1 MAQNASGWMVMEKAW
16 EQIQKKTFTKWVNSH
31 LSKRG
36 QKIEELAADFKDGL
50 KFLSFLEIIS
60 GRSVPK
66 YEKKPRMRIHYIQNI
81 DLGLKLLHE
90 LKVPLVSIGAEDI
103 ADGNMKLILGM
114 IWTIIQKFQIEDISE
129 EELSSKE
136 ALLLWCKKKTQG
148 YNNVKVENFHTTWV
162 DGLAFCALIHKH
174 RPDLINFDDLKKENA
189 KENLQLAFDVAEKS
203 LGIAKLLDV
212 EDMVDVARPDER
224 SVITYVSQ
232 YYHAFS
238 SSKKQEVAA
247 RRIGR
252 LVELASSIEQMTND
266 YNDRA
271 NNLAGWID
279 EKQTV
284 MTSPIPNNLD
294 EIKKGIADLND
305 HKQNQKPP
313 KTAEKLAIEA
323 LFNNIQL
330 KLKSNNRP
338 AFVPQS
344 GRSPSDINKTWDA
357 LHQAERDREDA
368 LKKELERLERL
379 DLLNKKLNNK
389 ADKLEAWIAA
399 KQKYLGV
406 DEHVDSLNGAKEKLR
421 THEAFYDEYS
431 SSKNRLTE
439 IQDIAKEI
447 ASLNDANSSAIQ
459 ERVNNITNNW
469 TNLQGG
475 ADTKKED
482 LKKKLEIEERKEQLR
497 LDFSKLAKEYN
508 RWVTVT
514 IDQVNDHSFGEN
526 LEDVQA
532 YKADL
537 DSEDSTINT
546 DNDAKKAAI
555 DAIWAEMQQL
565 GVKDVKYTV
574 LTIKDVE
581 TRHASIGEALKR
593 RQEAYDV
600 ELKRQVEMEEKRK
613 EFAKIAQE
621 FIEHLASRRQQIEQL
636 TGEPEPLIGSIEQA
650 HEEGKPE
657 DEKLTAVG
665 SLNSLMIDMGINDNK
680 HTDLTFNIL
689 QKRNQQFGN
698 WIHDRISNLKEE
710 SELKTQYVEK
720 AQELINW
727 VNETM
732 VFLQERGFDNTLSG
746 AQAKSAEFSQYKTGK
761 KAETSAKKPE
771 LKIIY
776 NNIET
781 LLKKAHRPEFNP
793 PSGLSLQDVD
803 AVWAKLEEEE
813 KKKEEDVQKE
823 LARQEKL
830 AYLVRRFNSDAEE
843 LESWGVEKEK
853 YLQEREAIETLFKAQ
868 FATKLFDAYQT
879 EYTGKEPHV
888 ANLGQLKSEIVS
900 LNYVDA
906 ATIAAR
912 HEKVTATFANLQSL
926 AEQKNQFLQEQLNDQ
941 QAKENFRLD
950 FARLAKEFNT
960 WVKQSNDAIKD
971 YNFGFTLDA
980 VTAHKEELDKSD
992 VDYNNQA
999 AEKKAAID
1007 GVWEEL
1013 QKLSVSDNRHTKLT
1027 VTDIANLHAL
1037 LTEEIKKRQEAYEA
1051 ELTKQKLFE
1060 DKRKEF
1066 ATKAQAFIDFIATT
1080 HSSLEKVEGEPQ
1092 EKIAKINEIHNE
1104 GTEGKNHLDQVSALA
1119 AEMRGLGIQGNN
1131 HTKFTL
1137 PVLVSKNNV
1146 HNNYVNS
1153 LIQSFT
1159 EETEMNERLKNQE
1172 AELAAKE
1179 QVEKMVVEFSAKAR
1193 NFNQWMENAEETL
1206 DDPLN
1211 VTSIEDAEKVSNEFS
1226 NFETQIAAKKGEHDE
1241 LVALAQKMQE
1251 SGITDFSGV
1260 TIEDI
1265 STKYQSITS
1274 GAETK
1279 KAAIKAEHERQQA
1292 NDAINHEF
1300 ATKASEISRFLEME
1314 RDSLTNQKGELQ
1326 EQLNNVHSQIS
1337 GLESKGKP
1345 QLHELD
1351 QINNK
1356 ASNAGIKRNPYT
1368 ELTYKAVAFTFEELK
1383 AAMEKQEKLLSNEI
1397 LSKKNAEVPPEQVQE
1412 FKEVFQHFD
1421 RDGSGNLQRLE
1432 FKACLQ
1438 TLGDEPTD
1446 AVLDN
1451 LIKQYG
1457 QEGKIYFE
1465 QFIDFMIN
1473 KTKDTDSKEELMESF
1488 KSVANDKDFVTEED
1502 LRKVMDNNRV
1512 AFLIKSMPP
1521 YEAVSGGYD
1530 YKKWIAANYGH

>member
-1 MAQNASGWMVMEKAW
+1 MANASGYVVMEKAW

-31 LSKRG
+31 LAKRG
-36 QKIEELAADFKDGL
+36 QKMEEITAEFKDGL

-60 GRSVPK
+60 GRSFSK

-81 DLGLKLLHE
+81 DLGLKLLQE

-103 ADGNMKLILGM
+103 ADGNQKLILGM

-129 EELSSKE
+129 EQLSAKE

-148 YNNVKVENFHTTWV
+148 YRDVKVENFHTTWV

-174 RPDLINFDDLKKENA
+174 RPDLINFDELKKENS

-203 LGIAKLLDV
+203 LGIPKLLDV

-252 LVELASSIEQMTND
+252 LVELTSSIEQMRND
-266 YNDRA
+266 YTERA
-271 NNLAGWID
+271 NNLAGWIQ

-284 MTSPIPNNLD
+284 MTAPIPDNLTD
-294 EIKKGIADLND
+294 IKKDIADLND

-313 KTAEKLAIEA
+313 KAAEKLALEA

-330 KLKSNNRP
+330 KLRSNNRP
-338 AFVPQS
+338 AFVPEG
-344 GRSPSDINKTWDA
+344 GRNPADIAKTWDA
-357 LHQAERDREDA
+357 LHSAERDREDA
-368 LKKELERLERL
+368 LRKELERLERL
-379 DLLNKKLNNK
+379 DLLNRKLNNK
-389 ADKLEAWIAA
+389 ADKLEAWIGA
-399 KQKYLGV
+399 KEKYLST
-406 DEHVDSLNGAKEKLR
+406 DENVDSLNGAKEKLR
-421 THEAFYDEYS
+421 IHEAFYDEYS
-431 SSKNRLTE
+431 TSKNRLTE
-439 IQDIAKEI
+439 VQDIAKEI
-447 ASLNDANSSAIQ
+447 ASLNDPNLAAIQ
-459 ERVNNITNNW
+459 ERVNKITDNW
-469 TNLQGG
+469 TNLQGE
-475 ADTKKED
+475 ADKKKED

-508 RWVTVT
+508 RWVSVTV
-514 IDQVNDHSFGEN
+514 DQVNDHSFGEN

-537 DSEDSTINT
+537 DNSDSAINT

-555 DAIWAEMQQL
+555 DAVWAEMQQL

-581 TRHASIGEALKR
+581 ARHASVGEVLKR

-600 ELKRQVEMEEKRK
+600 ELKRQLEMEEKRK
-613 EFAKIAQE
+613 EFAKVAQE
-621 FIEHLASRRQQIEQL
+621 FIEHLTSRKQQIEQL

-650 HEEGKPE
+650 HDAGKPE
-657 DEKLTAVG
+657 EEKLTVVQA
-665 SLNSLMIDMGINDNK
+665 LNSQMIDMGINDNR
-680 HTDLTFNIL
+680 HTDLTYNIL

-710 SELKTQYVEK
+710 SELKTLYVEK
-720 AQELINW
+720 AQELISW
-727 VNETM
+727 INETL
-732 VFLQERGFDNTLSG
+732 VFLQERGFDNTLQG
-746 AQAKSAEFSQYKTGK
+746 AQAKSAEFNQYKTGK
-761 KAETSAKKPE
+761 KAEVSAKKPE
-771 LKIIY
+771 LKLIY
-776 NNIET
+776 NNIEA

-793 PSGLSLQDVD
+793 PAGNSLQDID
-803 AVWAKLEEEE
+803 ALWAKLEEEE
-813 KKKEEDVQKE
+813 KKKEEDVAKE

-830 AYLVRRFNSDAEE
+830 AYLVRRFNSDAED
-843 LESWGVEKEK
+843 LENWAAEKEK
-853 YLQEREAIETLFKAQ
+853 YLQEQETIETLFKAQ
-868 FATKLFDAYQT
+868 FATKLFDAFQT
-879 EYTGKEPHV
+879 EYRGKEPHV
-888 ANLGQLKSEIVS
+888 SNLGQLKAEIVS
-900 LNYVDA
+900 LNFVDA
-906 ATIAAR
+906 ATITAR
-912 HEKVTATFANLQSL
+912 HEKVTASFANLQTL
-926 AEQKNQFLQEQLNDQ
+926 GEQKNQYLQEQLNDQ
-941 QAKENFRLD
+941 QKKENLRLE

-960 WVKQSNDAIKD
+960 WVKQSNEAIKD
-971 YNFGFTLDA
+971 YNFGFTLEA
-980 VTAHKEELDKSD
+980 VTAHKDELDKTD

-999 AEKKAAID
+999 NEKKSAID
-1007 GVWEEL
+1007 GVWTEMEGL
-1013 QKLSVSDNRHTKLT
+1013 GVSDNRHTKLT
-1027 VTDIANLHAL
+1027 VADIANLHGV

-1051 ELTKQKLFE
+1051 ELNKQKLFE
-1060 DKRKEF
+1060 EKRKEF
-1066 ATKAQAFIDFIATT
+1066 ATQAQAFVDFIATT
-1080 HSSLEKVEGEPQ
+1080 HASLEKVEGQPQ
-1092 EKIAKINEIHNE
+1092 EKITKISEIHN
-1104 GTEGKNHLDQVSALA
+1104 GGAEGKNHLDQLSALA
-1119 AEMRGLGIQGNN
+1119 TEMRSLGIQGNN
-1131 HTKFTL
+1131 HTKFTV
-1137 PVLVSKNNV
+1137 PVLVTKNNV

-1153 LIQSFT
+1153 LIQSLT

-1179 QVEKMVVEFSAKAR
+1179 QVEKMVVEFSTKAR
-1193 NFNQWMENAEETL
+1193 NFNQWLESAEETL

-1226 NFETQIAAKKGEHDE
+1226 NFESQLASKKAEHDE

-1265 STKYQSITS
+1265 TTKYQNINT
-1274 GAETK
+1274 GADSK
-1279 KAAIKAEHERQQA
+1279 KTAIKTEHERQQA
-1292 NDAINHEF
+1292 NDAINKEF
-1300 ATKASEISRFLEME
+1300 ADKASSLNKWLEQE
-1314 RDSLTNQKGELQ
+1314 REALATHKGELQ
-1326 EQLNNVHSQIS
+1326 EQLNAVHSQIS

-1345 QLHELD
+1345 QLQELE

-1356 ASNAGIKRNPYT
+1356 ANNAGIKRNPYT
-1368 ELTYKAVAFTFEELK
+1368 DLTYRTVTFTFEQLK
-1383 AAMEKQEKLLSNEI
+1383 AAMDKQEKLLSNEI

-1438 TLGDEPTD
+1438 TLGEEPTD
-1446 AVLDN
+1446 GELDN
-1451 LIKQYG
+1451 LIKRYG

-1465 QFIDFMIN
+1465 QFITFMVN
-1473 KTKDTDSKEELMESF
+1473 KTKDTDSKEELLESF
-1488 KSVANDKDFVTEED
+1488 KSVANDKDFVTEDD

-1512 AFLIKSMPP
+1512 AYLIKNMPP

-1530 YKKWIAANYGH
+1530 YKKWISGAYGH